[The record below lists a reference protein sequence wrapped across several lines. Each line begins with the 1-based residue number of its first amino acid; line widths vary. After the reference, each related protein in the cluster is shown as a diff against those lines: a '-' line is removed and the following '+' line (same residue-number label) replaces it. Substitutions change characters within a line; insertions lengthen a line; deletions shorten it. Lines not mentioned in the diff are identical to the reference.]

1 MGKKETGMFSPL
13 LVLADPI
20 EVFRKVESSSPWIA
34 PLIYCTLG
42 FFVITWLGGCWET
55 IADGLRWWSLV
66 GPAVFA
72 PLVVGITSL
81 GSATVLY
88 LVQRIAC
95 KSGSCGP
102 RYRTTLSLN
111 NHCAIIL
118 ILGEV
123 VNFLL
128 VHADLVQDHA
138 LPLANRF
145 PLGLDLL
152 LLGVKEPN
160 IYLSIVLHS
169 TNIFVIWYF
178 IVLTKG
184 LKYITGAGS
193 GHPATPVAV
202 LWLSSVI
209 IAVGAV
215 YGAGGATVFRI
226 VM

>member
-1 MGKKETGMFSPL
+1 MFSPL

-20 EVFRKVESSSPWIA
+20 EVFRRVESSSPWIG

-42 FFVITWLGGCWET
+42 LFVITWLGGCWET
-55 IADGLRWWSLV
+55 IADGLRWWSLI

-72 PLVVGITSL
+72 PLVVGITGL

-88 LVQRIAC
+88 LVQRIAS
-95 KSGSCGP
+95 KPGSNGP
-102 RYRTTLSLN
+102 QYRTILSLN
-111 NHCAIIL
+111 SHCAIIL

-128 VHADLVQDHA
+128 VHADVVQNLT
-138 LPLANRF
+138 LPLTNRF

-152 LLGVKEPN
+152 LLGAKEPN
-160 IYLSIVLHS
+160 IYLSILLHS
-169 TNIFVIWYF
+169 TSVFVIWYF
-178 IVLTKG
+178 VVLAKG
-184 LKYITGAGS
+184 LRYLIGTSLARS
-193 GHPATPVAV
+193 TTPVAV
-202 LWLSSVI
+202 LWLVGVM
-209 IAVGAV
+209 IAVGGV